1 MTHILVLFDGQ
12 VGKWDNL
19 EIFLKWI
26 NSLSYPIDGKNY
38 SVEPRIMVPINLR
51 VCEKAKDQL
60 LADLKDLSRLDFEKK
75 LNKLPFGLL
84 GIKKIDMNK
93 IEPSKKDRIIEGVAK
108 NIHIGYATVIGEVPD
123 KINKYG
129 EENLW
134 FFYGLFE
141 SLSLFFERKEK
152 T

>member
-19 EIFLKWI
+19 EMFLKWI
-26 NSLSYPIDGKNY
+26 NSLSYPVGNKSY

-60 LADLKDLSRLDFEKK
+60 LGDLKNFSRGDFEKK
-75 LNKLPFGLL
+75 LKKLPLGLM
-84 GIKKIDMNK
+84 GIKKINMDK
-93 IEPSKKDRIIEGVAK
+93 VKPSKNDRIIEGVAK
-108 NIHIGYATVIGEVPD
+108 NIHIGYATVIGEIPD

-129 EENLW
+129 EENL
-134 FFYGLFE
+134 
-141 SLSLFFERKEK
+141 
-152 T
+152 